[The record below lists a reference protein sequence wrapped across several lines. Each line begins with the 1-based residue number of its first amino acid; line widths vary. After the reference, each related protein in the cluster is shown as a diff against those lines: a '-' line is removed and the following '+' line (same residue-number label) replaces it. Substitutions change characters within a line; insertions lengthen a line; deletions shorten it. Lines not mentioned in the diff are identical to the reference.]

1 MRRPLDGRGI
11 VNTRAIH
18 QAETLNRL
26 LLERGALP
34 LAYPCIAIVP
44 PPECTDL
51 DRALDRLVRGDFDW
65 LVLTSANT
73 VTALAERLAAR
84 GMAGACSAVRVA
96 AVGPATAAAAREL
109 LSVECVD
116 LPPQYVAES
125 LAESLGTSGA
135 LQPGARVLLPES
147 AIARP
152 TLAERLT
159 ALGALIEVVTA
170 YETRCASG
178 GVDLPALIAA
188 ARVDALTFTSSST
201 VSCFRQRLAA
211 EGGRIDSLLDTCT
224 VCIGSKTE
232 RTARELGFRRIL
244 VPAESTVEAMVDT
257 LERHFE

>member
-1 MRRPLDGRGI
+1 MRRPLEGRGI
-11 VNTRAIH
+11 VNTRALH

-26 LLERGALP
+26 LRERGALP

-44 PPECTDL
+44 PHDCAGL
-51 DRALDRLVRGDFDW
+51 DRALDKLVHGGFDW

-73 VTALAERLAAR
+73 VAALAERLTTR
-84 GMAGACSAVRVA
+84 GLPCAWPAVRVA

-109 LSVECVD
+109 LGVECVD

-152 TLAERLT
+152 TLAGRLT
-159 ALGALIEVVTA
+159 ALGAELEVVTA
-170 YETRCASG
+170 YETVCASG

-201 VSCFRQRLAA
+201 VSCFRQRLTA
-211 EGGRIDSLLDTCT
+211 EGGRIDGLLDTCT
-224 VCIGSKTE
+224 VCIGGKTE

-244 VPAESTVEAMVDT
+244 VPAQSTVEAMVET